1 MKTTRLTRCDNYWQ
15 AHLLKGALESA
26 GIACALHNEFNLY
39 SIGIANGIS
48 GVDVLV
54 YEDDLER
61 ARVLL
66 EEFTKHQA
74 EMPDDDEELP
84 WNESGNPEE

>member
-15 AHLLKGALESA
+15 ANLLKGALESA
-26 GIACALHNEFNLY
+26 GIPCAVHNEFNLY
-39 SIGIANGIS
+39 SFGIANGMT

-61 ARVLL
+61 AR
-66 EEFTKHQA
+66 
-74 EMPDDDEELP
+74 
-84 WNESGNPEE
+84 

>member
-15 AHLLKGALESA
+15 ANLLNGALESA
-26 GIACALHNEFNLY
+26 GIPCAVHNEFNLY
-39 SIGIANGIS
+39 SFGIANGMT

-61 ARVLL
+61 ARELMNNVL
-66 EEFTKHQA
+66 Q
-74 EMPDDDEELP
+74 
-84 WNESGNPEE
+84 ESGEEPEGWDEATEEGETPEP

>member
-15 AHLLKGALESA
+15 ANLLKGALESA
-26 GIACALHNEFNLY
+26 GSPCAVHNEFNLY
-39 SIGIANGIS
+39 SFGFANGMT

-61 ARVLL
+61 ARELMNNVL
-66 EEFTKHQA
+66 Q
-74 EMPDDDEELP
+74 
-84 WNESGNPEE
+84 ESGEEPEGWDEATEEGETPEP

>member
-15 AHLLKGALESA
+15 ANLLKGALESA
-26 GIACALHNEFNLY
+26 GIACAIHNEFNLY
-39 SIGIANGIS
+39 SMGFANGIS

-61 ARVLL
+61 ARELMEQVLQDGGEDPEGWDEA
-66 EEFTKHQA
+66 EEEAA
-74 EMPDDDEELP
+74 EDTA
-84 WNESGNPEE
+84 G